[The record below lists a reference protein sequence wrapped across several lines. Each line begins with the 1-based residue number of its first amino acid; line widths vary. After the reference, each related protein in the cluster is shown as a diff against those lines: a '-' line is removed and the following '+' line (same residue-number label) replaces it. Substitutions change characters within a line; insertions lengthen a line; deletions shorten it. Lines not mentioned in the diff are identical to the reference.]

1 MSSMPERTKSLM
13 KTHPM
18 HVKICGA
25 THLVD
30 VDLLAGLGVDL
41 IGLWHGVPDGHA
53 DLSIAEL
60 SRLAKA
66 AKQNGSAHPVLVTLL
81 NDLDTIREAVLDS
94 GVRWVQLHGYQAPA
108 LVRALKATGPPGLR
122 VIKVLH
128 VRGRDCIE
136 RPLIKSYERA
146 GVDFFLLDAV
156 SQDGRI
162 GSTAQRLDHTIVA
175 ELAGLMSRPF
185 FLAGG
190 ISAENRSDYDE
201 LTRHPRFFGIDVDT
215 NARTANGRFH
225 ARRVEAIRQS
235 WRTHADWNTAGLDQE
250 MVA

>member
-1 MSSMPERTKSLM
+1 MPERTESLV
-13 KTHPM
+13 KERPM
-18 HVKICGA
+18 HVKVCGA
-25 THLVD
+25 NRPAD

-53 DLSIAEL
+53 DLSMAEL
-60 SRLAKA
+60 SRLAKVA
-66 AKQNGSAHPVLVTLL
+66 RKSGSAHPVLVTLL
-81 NDLDTIREAVLDS
+81 NDIDTIRRVVLDS
-94 GVRWVQLHGYQAPA
+94 GVRWVQLHGYQAPS
-108 LVRALKATGPPGLR
+108 LVRALKATGPPGLTI
-122 VIKVLH
+122 VKVLH

-136 RPLIKSYERA
+136 RTLIKSYERA

-162 GSTAQRLDHTIVA
+162 GSTAQRLDHTVVA
-175 ELAGLMSRPF
+175 DLTGRMSRPF

-190 ISAENRSDYDE
+190 ISAENRRDYDE

-215 NARTANGRFH
+215 NARGANGRFH

-235 WRTHADWNTAGLDQE
+235 WHTHADWNTAGSDQE